1 MFIFS
6 FYFVVERNLLEGLL
20 PPWPKKNQ
28 ISYCEY
34 KKIYWKFNSPIQ
46 RKKTLWS
53 DACTVI
59 NVTFHIPVSKG
70 AVQNLQKYKDASK
83 RTSFQQKEYEY
94 AAEMDEIFGI
104 SHSINPTFVV
114 KVVQQVPLNPK
125 AKMRPKE
132 PSPTSIINTNT
143 TSENT
148 KRGYKGKSGGRER
161 KH

>member
-1 MFIFS
+1 
-6 FYFVVERNLLEGLL
+6 
-20 PPWPKKNQ
+20 
-28 ISYCEY
+28 
-34 KKIYWKFNSPIQ
+34 
-46 RKKTLWS
+46 
-53 DACTVI
+53 
-59 NVTFHIPVSKG
+59 
-70 AVQNLQKYKDASK
+70 
-83 RTSFQQKEYEY
+83 
-94 AAEMDEIFGI
+94 MDEIFGI